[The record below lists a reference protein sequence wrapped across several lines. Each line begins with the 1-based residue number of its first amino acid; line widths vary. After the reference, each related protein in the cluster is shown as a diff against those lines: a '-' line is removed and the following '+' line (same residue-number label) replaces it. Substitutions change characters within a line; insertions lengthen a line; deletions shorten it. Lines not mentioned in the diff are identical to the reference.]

1 MSNDKKYFVNIFVLT
16 FFIYLKQISYGKP
29 KYLMD
34 ELIKKKNLPEKF
46 RDFKVDQFLTFDI
59 EVVQKNGSEEQLLTP
74 ISIGVGSTFD
84 KDQYFERK
92 SSLPKDGDLLVTE
105 FMNYLEQAYYIYRSK

>member
-1 MSNDKKYFVNIFVLT
+1 
-16 FFIYLKQISYGKP
+16 
-29 KYLMD
+29 MD
-34 ELIKKKNLPEKF
+34 DLIENKNLSEEF
-46 RDFKVDQFLTFDI
+46 RDFTIDQFLTFDI
-59 EVVQKNGSEEQLLTP
+59 EVVQKNVSGEQLLTP

>member
-1 MSNDKKYFVNIFVLT
+1 
-16 FFIYLKQISYGKP
+16 
-29 KYLMD
+29 MD
-34 ELIKKKNLPEKF
+34 DLIENKNLPEEF
-46 RDFKVDQFLTFDI
+46 RDFTVDHFLSYDI
-59 EVVQKNGSEEQLLTP
+59 EVVQKNDTEEKLLTP